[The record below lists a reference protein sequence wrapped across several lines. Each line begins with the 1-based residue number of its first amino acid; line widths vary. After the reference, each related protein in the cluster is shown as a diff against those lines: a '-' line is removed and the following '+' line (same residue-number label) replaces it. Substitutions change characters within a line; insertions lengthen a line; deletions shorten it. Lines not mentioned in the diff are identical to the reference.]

1 MRVLRTPGHNRGTD
15 FEGEALTEDSMKPFL
30 IVAHKVPV
38 NDRQYATEADAIE
51 DAMALAE
58 SSGYTYQV
66 IKVCGTAVCHKKAE
80 WKGVE

>member
-1 MRVLRTPGHNRGTD
+1 MNLN
-15 FEGEALTEDSMKPFL
+15 DSMKPYA
-30 IVAHKVPV
+30 IVAIVHSV

-66 IKVCGTAVCHKKAE
+66 IKVCGTVVCHKKAE

>member
-1 MRVLRTPGHNRGTD
+1 M
-15 FEGEALTEDSMKPFL
+15 TEDSMKPFV
-30 IVAHKVPV
+30 IVAIVHSA

-80 WKGVE
+80 WKGAE

>member
-1 MRVLRTPGHNRGTD
+1 MGGGA
-15 FEGEALTEDSMKPFL
+15 EGEEMTEDEMQPFV
-30 IVAHKVPV
+30 IVAIVHSV

-58 SSGYTYQV
+58 TSGYTYQV

>member
-1 MRVLRTPGHNRGTD
+1 MTD
-15 FEGEALTEDSMKPFL
+15 ESMKPYV
-30 IVAHKVPV
+30 IVAIV
-38 NDRQYATEADAIE
+38 NSVGDRQYATEADAIE

-80 WKGVE
+80 WKGAE

>member
-1 MRVLRTPGHNRGTD
+1 MTD
-15 FEGEALTEDSMKPFL
+15 ESMKPYA
-30 IVAHKVPV
+30 IVAIVHSV

-66 IKVCGTAVCHKKAE
+66 LKWCGTAVCHKKAE
-80 WKGVE
+80 WKGAE

>member
-1 MRVLRTPGHNRGTD
+1 M
-15 FEGEALTEDSMKPFL
+15 TEDSMKPFL

-38 NDRQYATEADAIE
+38 NERQYATEADAIE

-58 SSGYTYQV
+58 SSGYTYHV

-80 WKGVE
+80 WRGVE

>member
-1 MRVLRTPGHNRGTD
+1 M
-15 FEGEALTEDSMKPFL
+15 TEDSMEPYV
-30 IVAHKVPV
+30 IVAIVHSV

-51 DAMALAE
+51 DAMALVE
-58 SSGYTYQV
+58 VNGYKYHV